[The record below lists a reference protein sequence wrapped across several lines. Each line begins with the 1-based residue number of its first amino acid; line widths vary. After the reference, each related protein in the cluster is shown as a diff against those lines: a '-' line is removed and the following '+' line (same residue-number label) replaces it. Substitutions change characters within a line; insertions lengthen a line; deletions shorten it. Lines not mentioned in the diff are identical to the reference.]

1 MIVNKSEFLDML
13 KDYLL
18 KYYSEEET
26 LDILRDYE
34 EYFLNGK
41 LDGKTEQEIILE
53 LGSPKKIVEN
63 LIDEDGVEKNSI
75 FSNLK
80 DRFYRWYDKRF
91 FEKVQKTGNNLK
103 NGTNDSG
110 KEDRLNFSYIFTNV
124 FLFFLNIFVFFAV
137 LICVGILVGMVL
149 LTLGGV
155 VTAVLLT
162 PVTLNGLSF
171 LSMSYAWII
180 FPVILAI
187 GLFIIMSVL
196 IYYFFKFLSQFI
208 LEYLNWVKTQMMYK
222 KVARENTMDN
232 NTKKVKDE
240 NEEVE

>member
-103 NGTNDSG
+103 NGTNEAG